1 MIWLDFFLKNDRAV
15 VYLVF
20 LLQSIPEALVI
31 NRLVVL
37 TDLVRL
43 NKGLSKRGV
52 VLKLPSI

>member
-1 MIWLDFFLKNDRAV
+1 M
-15 VYLVF
+15 YPVF